1 MVKGGTVRNEA
12 NAPPPSK
19 ALRRAS
25 KVQDKAALGVELEPL
40 DFDFFEVVE
49 AEFKQGRVAIEVKIG
64 LNCRSFRCF
73 SLALKFIEGKDIQGD
88 RVAAEADFV
97 EGGGIMEQAFLAA

>member
-1 MVKGGTVRNEA
+1 MGTAGDKVND
-12 NAPPPSK
+12 PPPSK

-25 KVQDKAALGVELEPL
+25 KVQDKAALWVEFYPL

-49 AEFKQGRVAIEVKIG
+49 AEFKEGRVAIKVKIG

-73 SLALKFIEGKDIQGD
+73 SLALKFIE
-88 RVAAEADFV
+88 
-97 EGGGIMEQAFLAA
+97 